1 MLLGCL
7 TVSSVAAIAPNHT
20 ETTQS
25 TGWVASDFLQT
36 ASDKPATVLGIDV
49 VVCLPTASLV
59 AKRPHQLGPKEDVRV
74 RSVLRAS
81 HWVFVRAEV
90 INAPQQ
96 QQAPRCAVVIAF
108 TSISVE

>member
-7 TVSSVAAIAPNHT
+7 TVSSVAVIAPNHT

-74 RSVLRAS
+74 RVGAARVPLGLCKGGGHKCPSA
-81 HWVFVRAEV
+81 A
-90 INAPQQ
+90 
-96 QQAPRCAVVIAF
+96 APRCAVVIAF